1 MIRAWPVKLARVMIQ
16 QKDCFVFILVV
27 SNLIDSLID
36 KKRRLGADKTDF
48 DFLFPFSQ
56 GLVPNSV
63 HR

>member
-1 MIRAWPVKLARVMIQ
+1 MILAWPVKLARVMIQ
-16 QKDCFVFILVV
+16 QKVFYVFWWFQTL
-27 SNLIDSLID
+27 LIVFID
-36 KKRRLGADKTDF
+36 KKRRLCALKTDF